1 MDSKEL
7 RLIKEAYASIYT
19 EQVENLQESVEELDE
34 TVMRVDPRME
44 GRKKPSPGDGK
55 KTRPLPT
62 PRGPRKP
69 MPEPTKGR
77 TDQLPKRTPEN
88 AKKVEYYKDDV
99 DIFDIVKGH
108 LLDEGYA
115 ETEEAAIAIM
125 SSMSE
130 EWRQSIVEKA
140 VPPSG
145 YRVKDKKDLPGVGN
159 AAKDLIKNG
168 GEGKKDSEASSRN
181 PRGGKGKPAS
191 LGRNQI

>member
-7 RLIKEAYASIYT
+7 RLVKEAYASIYT

-34 TVMRVDPRME
+34 TVKREDPRMQ
-44 GRKKPSPGDGK
+44 GRKAPSPGDGK
-55 KTRPLPT
+55 KSRPLPT

-69 MPEPTKGR
+69 MTEPTKSR

-130 EWRQSIVEKA
+130 EWRQSIVEMKA
-140 VPPSG
+140 APPSG
-145 YRVKDKKDLPGVGN
+145 YRVKDKKDLPGPV
-159 AAKDLIKNG
+159 K
-168 GEGKKDSEASSRN
+168 ERDSEKSK
-181 PRGGKGKPAS
+181 GKKGKPAS
-191 LGRNQI
+191 LGYNQI

>member
-7 RLIKEAYASIYT
+7 RLIKEAYASIHT

-44 GRKKPSPGDGK
+44 GRKKPAPGDGK

-140 VPPSG
+140 VPSGRKIENKGDIPS
-145 YRVKDKKDLPGVGN
+145 PGVGN
-159 AAKDLIKNG
+159 AARDLAKKVLSG
-168 GEGKKDSEASSRN
+168 GERKSGGKKMPASY
-181 PRGGKGKPAS
+181 GKPAEK
-191 LGRNQI
+191 QY